1 MERFADH
8 YLNTEILLRYGP
20 EIVAGIWVTL
30 GVAVATVAIG
40 VGLGLAM
47 AVVLV
52 ARVPVLRWVVSC
64 WVEVFRTLPQ
74 LAVIIFVY
82 FGLPYAGITVSPF
95 WATAGALGAV
105 LSAFA
110 AEIFRS
116 AIQALPM
123 GQWDAAAAL
132 GLRFRGIF
140 FLVIL
145 PQAVRLAVPL
155 LTNRAIAIT
164 KGTALGTA
172 VALPE
177 ILGRAQSAMAIAA
190 NPSPLTLAAALYLV
204 LFLPL
209 VVASRWLEASRTVP
223 R

>member
-1 MERFADH
+1 MERLAEY
-8 YLNTEILLRYGP
+8 YLNLGILRSYGP
-20 EIVAGIWVTL
+20 EIAAGLWVTL
-30 GVAVATVAIG
+30 AAAAATVALGI
-40 VGLGLAM
+40 GLGLAM
-47 AVVLV
+47 AVALA
-52 ARVPVLRWVVSC
+52 ARVPVLRQAIVAWI
-64 WVEVFRTLPQ
+64 EVFRTLPQ
-74 LAVIIFVY
+74 LAVIIVLY
-82 FGLPYAGITVSPF
+82 FGLPYAGLTLSPF
-95 WATAGALGAV
+95 WATVGALGAV

-116 AIQALPM
+116 SMQALPR
-123 GQWDAAAAL
+123 GQWDAAYAM
-132 GLRFRGIF
+132 GLCFPGVF

-172 VALPE
+172 VSLSE

-209 VVASRWLEASRTVP
+209 VVATRWLEASRMVP

>member
-1 MERFADH
+1 MDRFAEY
-8 YLNTEILLRYGP
+8 YLNAEVLATYGP
-20 EIVAGIWVTL
+20 EIVGGLWVTL
-30 GVAVATVAIG
+30 ATAAATVVIG
-40 VGLGLAM
+40 VGLGLLM
-47 AVVLV
+47 AIALA
-52 ARVPVLRWVVSC
+52 ARVPGLRYPIGV

-74 LAVIIFVY
+74 LAVIIFLY
-82 FGLPYAGITVSPF
+82 FGLPYAGVTISPF

-116 AIQALPM
+116 AIQALPR

-132 GLRFRGIF
+132 GLRFPGIF

-172 VALPE
+172 VSLPE

-209 VVASRWLEASRTVP
+209 VVATRWLESTRVAP